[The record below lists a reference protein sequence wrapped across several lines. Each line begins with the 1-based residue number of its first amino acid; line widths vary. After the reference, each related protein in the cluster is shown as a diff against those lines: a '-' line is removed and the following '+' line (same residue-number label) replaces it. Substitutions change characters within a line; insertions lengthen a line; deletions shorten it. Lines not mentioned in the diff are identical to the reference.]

1 MKNVEAIFLFGIG
14 AIIFL
19 CWGFG
24 ELHFESASLLSIK
37 GPANTVS
44 SAESP
49 DAFYY
54 AVYGK
59 VAIGLLFS
67 LFTSVLIFKK

>member
-24 ELHFESASLLSIK
+24 ELHFESATILSGK
-37 GPANTVS
+37 GPAS
-44 SAESP
+44 SVTLDESP
-49 DAFYY
+49 DAFFY
-54 AVYGK
+54 AAYGK
-59 VAIGLLFS
+59 VAIGFLFS